1 MQEKQVSQEETI
13 DIKALILKYVQY
25 WYYFVLSILFFG
37 FIAFLS
43 NRYTVPKYSVSTTLL
58 IRDDN
63 NTQLGAEN
71 LLEGLELFSGKK
83 NVKNEIVILNSY

>member
-1 MQEKQVSQEETI
+1 MQEKQVTQEETI
-13 DIKALILKYVQY
+13 DIKALILKYTQY

-37 FIAFLS
+37 FIAYLN
-43 NRYTVPKYSVSTTLL
+43 NRYTTPEYSVSTTLL

-71 LLEGLELFSGKK
+71 LL
-83 NVKNEIVILNSY
+83 